1 MDNTDEE
8 FGAGAMEIF
17 DDGRDWSAWL
27 VWSMNSRR
35 RISEGIFSLPPEKQ
49 QVVPVSRKP
58 KKKTRRKKRR
68 MTKGVSE

>member
-8 FGAGAMEIF
+8 FGAGTMEIF

-35 RISEGIFSLPPEKQ
+35 RISEGVFSRPPEKL

-68 MTKGVSE
+68 TTKGVSE